1 MTEYETN
8 KYQFNYFSENY
19 KRFENDFYRFSNFNI
34 PLTFLTDD
42 ILKHMVAKK
51 ENYFRV
57 QATKSID
64 NQDHYFVFNIVPDN
78 DNDNITK
85 FEYLKHISQRDL
97 VKRRNTVLW

>member
-1 MTEYETN
+1 
-8 KYQFNYFSENY
+8 
-19 KRFENDFYRFSNFNI
+19 
-34 PLTFLTDD
+34 
-42 ILKHMVAKK
+42 MVAKK

-64 NQDHYFVFNIVPDN
+64 NQDHYFIFNLVPDN

-97 VKRRNTVLW
+97 VKKGSAVYIISCWNHRHRFVGSFDESSIKLINGKKTKSN